1 MRIRCL
7 FFLLLLGTL
16 PLLASPAVVRDTIQD
31 GWTDSADAYATDEDQ
46 DSLAEDTAAA
56 TLDAV
61 DLDSCQRLIAS
72 RVEEIINT
80 PFTQRSQVA
89 VYIYDLTDDKPIVRH
104 NISYMLRPASNA
116 KLITAITAL
125 SLLGSDYTYRT
136 TLSTDGTLTADTL
149 QGNVYIKAG
158 YDPRF
163 GRDDMAAFVNALKAE
178 GIRVITGDVV
188 FDISMKDT
196 LSLGWG
202 WCWDDDDANLSPL
215 KYDGSGTF
223 QHALKNMLSAN
234 GMVLCGDYRNGRIPA
249 AAHQRVERSHS
260 IDQILGRMMKKSD
273 NMYAE
278 SMFYQI
284 AAKSGVAYA
293 GRKQAVKYINRL
305 VRQIGLNPDN
315 YKFADGSGLSLY
327 NYASAELLVGLLRYA
342 HQHDDIYNT
351 LKPSLPVA
359 GVDGTLRNRM
369 KNGTAYGSVYAKTGT
384 LMGVSTLSGYTRAA
398 NGHELCFSIMTQGI
412 RTSKEGRAWQDRICQ
427 AMTKK

>member
-7 FFLLLLGTL
+7 LLLLLFGTL
-16 PLLASPAVVRDTIQD
+16 HLLASPAAVRDTIRD
-31 GWTDSADAYATDEDQ
+31 AWSESEDIAVADEEQ
-46 DSLAEDTAAA
+46 DSLAEDSADAAFA
-56 TLDAV
+56 PAE
-61 DLDSCQRLIAS
+61 LDSCQQAIAN
-72 RVEEIINT
+72 RVQDIINT

-104 NISYMLRPASNA
+104 NVSYMLRPASNA

-136 TLSTDGTLTADTL
+136 TLSIDGTLTADTL
-149 QGNVYIKAG
+149 QGNVYVKAG

-163 GRDDMAAFVNALKAE
+163 SRDDMAAFVNAIKAE
-178 GIRVITGDVV
+178 GISVITGDVV

-196 LSLGWG
+196 LRLGWG

-215 KYDGSGTF
+215 KYDGADTF
-223 QHALKNMLSAN
+223 QKALQRMLTAN
-234 GMVLCGDYRNGRIPA
+234 DIRLCGTYRNGRVTA
-249 AAHQRVERSHS
+249 ATRQIVERSHS

-293 GRKQAVKYINRL
+293 GRKQAVKYVNRL

-327 NYASAELLVGLLRYA
+327 NYASAELLVGLLKYA
-342 HQHDDIYNT
+342 RRHDDIYNT

-369 KNGTAYGSVYAKTGT
+369 KSGSAYGSVYAKTGT
-384 LMGVSTLSGYTRAA
+384 LTGVSTLSGYTRAA

-412 RTSKEGRAWQDRICQ
+412 RNSKEGRAWQDRICQ
-427 AMTKK
+427 AMTK